1 MVRSVRPSVKPSR
14 SGELRHEALFA
25 RRGQT
30 VAHMAVVRT
39 ARSEDSRR
47 LAEIHVTSWRQAYDG
62 LLPSEF
68 LRALSVESR
77 HEWWSRRLK
86 ALEVGGAV
94 LVVADSELQMP
105 EGFAFIG
112 PCSVTEGE
120 IYAIYV
126 DPRRWRGGLGSEL
139 LAAAERALADEG
151 FGQAILWVLEGNERG
166 RSFYETR
173 GWRPDGAL
181 KIEEIGGVQV
191 TELRYRKQ
199 IGGPDDQL
207 RAT

>member
-1 MVRSVRPSVKPSR
+1 M
-14 SGELRHEALFA
+14 
-25 RRGQT
+25 
-30 VAHMAVVRT
+30 AHMAVVRS
-39 ARSEDSRR
+39 ARAEDSRR

-62 LLPSEF
+62 LLPPEF
-68 LRALSVESR
+68 LRALSVDSR
-77 HEWWSRRLK
+77 HEWWSRRLN
-86 ALEVGGAV
+86 ALEAGGEV
-94 LVVADSELQMP
+94 LIVADSELETP

-120 IYAIYV
+120 VYAIYV

-139 LAAAERALADEG
+139 LGAAEHTLADGG

-166 RSFYETR
+166 RSFYQTR

-181 KIEEIGGVQV
+181 KIEEIGGIQV

-199 IGGPDDQL
+199 LGGPGGQL
-207 RAT
+207 RAS